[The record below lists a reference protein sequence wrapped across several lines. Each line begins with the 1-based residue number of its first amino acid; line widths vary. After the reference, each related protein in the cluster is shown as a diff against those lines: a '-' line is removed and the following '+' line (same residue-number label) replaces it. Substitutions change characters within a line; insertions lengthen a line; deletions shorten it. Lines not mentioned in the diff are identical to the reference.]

1 MQEHKMA
8 KPNDCFS
15 SDFKPTPYW
24 WDASPRQ
31 PDDMAKPPASADV
44 LIIGSGYT
52 GLHAAVQTARAGL
65 ETVVVDAEAAGFGCS
80 TRNGGQI
87 STSVK
92 PSFSTLKR
100 RYGEAR
106 AVAILKEG
114 QASLD
119 HVARFVDEEK
129 IDCDFGVVGRFHG
142 AHTAGQYDKLAKDCE
157 TRHPGFETG
166 AFMVPRG
173 SLRQELGTDAY
184 HGGIVFPKHASIDPG
199 KYHAGL
205 LRVAKAAGASI
216 ISQCRVN
223 DLERSA
229 QGFEVSTDKGRV
241 RAKKVII
248 ATNGYTGPLSP
259 WQQRRVIPIGSYVI
273 ATEEIPADVMDR
285 LFPTNRILSDTRKLV
300 YYYRPSPDR
309 KRILFGGRVS
319 LQETDPRK
327 SGPKLLAELVR
338 LFPELADTRIS
349 HSWAGIVAFTFDT
362 LMHCGED
369 RGLSYAMGYC
379 GSGVGMAGYL
389 GSRLG
394 KAAAG
399 VDTDLGAFSQI
410 PFQTRPFYTGK
421 PWFLAPSV
429 AVYRLRDRLGI

>member
-1 MQEHKMA
+1 MA
-8 KPNDCFS
+8 GSGDCFS
-15 SDFKPTPYW
+15 SDFKPAPYW
-24 WDASPRQ
+24 WDASPQ
-31 PDDMAKPPASADV
+31 ETDASSALPSTADV
-44 LIIGSGYT
+44 VVIGAGYT

-92 PSFSTLKR
+92 PSFPTLSK
-100 RYGEAR
+100 RYGEDL
-106 AVAILKEG
+106 AVSILKEG

-119 HVARFVDEEK
+119 HVAGFVSEEQ
-129 IDCDFGVVGRFHG
+129 IACDFGVVGRFHG
-142 AHTAGQYDKLAKDCE
+142 AHTAGQYDKLARDCE
-157 TRHPGFETG
+157 VRHPGFDTG
-166 AFMVPRG
+166 AWMVPRDKMH
-173 SLRQELGTDAY
+173 SELRTDAY
-184 HGGIVFPKHASIDPG
+184 YGGIVFPRHASLDPG
-199 KYHAGL
+199 RYHAGL
-205 LRVAKAAGASI
+205 LGVARSAGANVI
-216 ISQCRVN
+216 GHCRVN
-223 DLERSA
+223 DLARSP
-229 QGFEVSTDKGRV
+229 QGFEVSTAKGRI
-241 RAKKVII
+241 RAGKVIL
-248 ATNGYTGPLSP
+248 ATNGYTGPLTP

-273 ATEEIPADVMDR
+273 ATEEIPAETMDR

-338 LFPELADTRIS
+338 LFPELASVRIS

-369 RGLSYAMGYC
+369 KGLYYAMGYC

-389 GSRLG
+389 GSRVG

-399 VDTDLGAFSQI
+399 VDRNLGAFSRI
-410 PFQTRPFYTGK
+410 PFETRPFYTGN
-421 PWFLAPSV
+421 PWFLGPSV

>member
-31 PDDMAKPPASADV
+31 PDDMAPCRRAADV

-52 GLHAAVQTARAGL
+52 GLHAAMQTARAGL
-65 ETVVVDAEAAGFGCS
+65 DTVVVDAEAAGFGCS

-119 HVARFVDEEK
+119 HVAGSSATRKRSIAISGWSAAF
-129 IDCDFGVVGRFHG
+129 
-142 AHTAGQYDKLAKDCE
+142 TAPTPPDSMTSWRSDCE
-157 TRHPGFETG
+157 SRHPGFETG

-184 HGGIVFPKHASIDPG
+184 HGGDRLSPHASIDPG

-205 LRVAKAAGASI
+205 LRVAKA
-216 ISQCRVN
+216 
-223 DLERSA
+223 
-229 QGFEVSTDKGRV
+229 GRRQHHQPV
-241 RAKKVII
+241 
-248 ATNGYTGPLSP
+248 P
-259 WQQRRVIPIGSYVI
+259 
-273 ATEEIPADVMDR
+273 
-285 LFPTNRILSDTRKLV
+285 
-300 YYYRPSPDR
+300 
-309 KRILFGGRVS
+309 
-319 LQETDPRK
+319 
-327 SGPKLLAELVR
+327 
-338 LFPELADTRIS
+338 
-349 HSWAGIVAFTFDT
+349 
-362 LMHCGED
+362 GE
-369 RGLSYAMGYC
+369 
-379 GSGVGMAGYL
+379 
-389 GSRLG
+389 
-394 KAAAG
+394 
-399 VDTDLGAFSQI
+399 
-410 PFQTRPFYTGK
+410 
-421 PWFLAPSV
+421 
-429 AVYRLRDRLGI
+429 

>member
-1 MQEHKMA
+1 MTQES
-8 KPNDCFS
+8 DCFS
-15 SDFKPTPYW
+15 PDFKPAPYW

-31 PDDMAKPPASADV
+31 PDDRTRPPATADV
-44 LIIGSGYT
+44 VIIGSGYT
-52 GLHAAVQTARAGL
+52 GLHAAIQTARAGL
-65 ETVVVDAEAAGFGCS
+65 DTVVVDAEAAGFGCS

-92 PSFSTLKR
+92 PSFSTLMK
-100 RYGEAR
+100 RYGEAQ
-106 AVAILKEG
+106 ATAILKEG

-119 HVARFVDEEK
+119 HVTNFVSDES
-129 IDCDFGVVGRFHG
+129 IDCDFGMVGRFHG
-142 AHTAGQYDKLAKDCE
+142 AHTKGQYDKLARDCE

-166 AFMVPRG
+166 AFMVPR
-173 SLRQELGTDAY
+173 SKQHSELGTDAY
-184 HGGIVFPKHASIDPG
+184 FGGIVYPRHSSIDPG

-205 LRVAKAAGASI
+205 LGVARAAGVRI
-216 ISQCRVN
+216 VSQCRVN
-223 DLERSA
+223 DLERGA
-229 QGFEVSTDKGRV
+229 NGFEVSTDKGRI
-241 RAKKVII
+241 RAGKVII

-273 ATEEIPADVMDR
+273 ATEEIPAETMDR

-327 SGPKLLAELVR
+327 SGPKLLAELTR
-338 LFPELADTRIS
+338 LFPELARTRIS

-369 RGLSYAMGYC
+369 NNLFYAMGYC

-389 GSRLG
+389 GSKLG
-394 KAAAG
+394 RAAAG
-399 VDTDLGAFSQI
+399 VDTDLGAFSTI
-410 PFQTRPFYTGK
+410 PFQTRPFYTGN

-429 AVYRLRDRLGI
+429 AAYRLRDRLGI

>member
-1 MQEHKMA
+1 MA
-8 KPNDCFS
+8 GSHDCFS
-15 SDFKPTPYW
+15 QDFKPAPYW

-31 PDDMAKPPASADV
+31 PDTSVALPSSADV
-44 LIIGSGYT
+44 VIIGAGYT

-92 PSFSTLKR
+92 PSYGTLTQ
-100 RYGEAR
+100 RYGEDLAIG
-106 AVAILKEG
+106 ILKEG
-114 QASLD
+114 KASLD
-119 HVARFVDEEK
+119 HVSDFVAEEQ

-142 AHTAGQYDKLAKDCE
+142 AHTPRQYDKLAHDCE
-157 TRHPGFETG
+157 IRHPAFETG
-166 AFMVPRG
+166 AWMVPRDKQR
-173 SLRQELGTDAY
+173 SELGTDAY
-184 HGGIVFPKHASIDPG
+184 HGGIVFPRHASLDPG

-205 LRVAKAAGASI
+205 LGIARSAGASI
-216 ISQCRVN
+216 VSHCKVN
-223 DLERSA
+223 DLARGP
-229 QGFEVSTDKGRV
+229 QGFEVSTGKGRI
-241 RAKKVII
+241 RAGKVII
-248 ATNGYTGPLSP
+248 ATNGYTGPLTP
-259 WQQRRVIPIGSYVI
+259 WHQRRVIPIGSYVI
-273 ATEEIPADVMDR
+273 ATEEIPKETMDR

-338 LFPELADTRIS
+338 LFPELSRTRIS
-349 HSWAGIVAFTFDT
+349 HSWAGIVAFSFDT

-369 RGLSYAMGYC
+369 KGLYFAMGYC

-389 GSRLG
+389 GSRIG

-399 VDTDLGAFSQI
+399 IDGDLGAFSRI
-410 PFQTRPFYTGK
+410 PFESRPFYTGN
-421 PWFLAPSV
+421 PWFLGPSV

>member
-1 MQEHKMA
+1 MA
-8 KPNDCFS
+8 NSSECFS
-15 SDFKPTPYW
+15 PDFKPAPYW
-24 WDASPRQ
+24 WDATPRQ
-31 PDDMAKPPASADV
+31 PDDLAKLPATADV
-44 LIIGSGYT
+44 VVIGSGYT

-65 ETVVVDAEAAGFGCS
+65 DTVVVDAEAAGFGCS

-92 PSFSTLKR
+92 PSYSALCQ
-100 RYGEAR
+100 RYGEAQ
-106 AVAILKEG
+106 AIQILKEG
-114 QASLD
+114 QASLH
-119 HVARFVDEEK
+119 HVRDFVGEEN
-129 IDCDFGVVGRFHG
+129 IDCDFGEVGRFHG
-142 AHTAGQYDKLAKDCE
+142 AHTAGQYDKLARECE
-157 TRHPGFETG
+157 HSHPGFDAG
-166 AFMVPRG
+166 AFTVSRDKQR
-173 SLRQELGTDAY
+173 SELGTDAY
-184 HGGIVFPKHASIDPG
+184 YGGVVFPRHSSIDPG

-205 LRVAKAAGASI
+205 LNVARSAGVNI

-223 DLERSA
+223 DLQRSSG
-229 QGFEVSTDKGRV
+229 GFEVSSEKGRI
-241 RAKKVII
+241 RANKVIV
-248 ATNGYTGPLSP
+248 ATNGYTGPLTP
-259 WQQRRVIPIGSYVI
+259 WQQRRVIPIGSYMI
-273 ATEEIPADVMDR
+273 ATEEIRAETMDR

-338 LFPELADTRIS
+338 LFPELSQTRIS

-369 RGLSYAMGYC
+369 KGLFYAMGYC

-389 GSRLG
+389 GSRVG
-394 KAAAG
+394 KTAAG
-399 VDTDLGAFSQI
+399 VEKDLGAFSRI
-410 PFQTRPFYTGK
+410 PFKTQPFYTGK
-421 PWFLAPSV
+421 PWFLGPSV

>member
-1 MQEHKMA
+1 MSQES
-8 KPNDCFS
+8 DCFS
-15 SDFKPTPYW
+15 PDFKPAPYW

-31 PDDMAKPPASADV
+31 PDDLTKLPTSADV
-44 LIIGSGYT
+44 VIIGSGYT
-52 GLHAAVQTARAGL
+52 GLHAAVQTTRAGL
-65 ETVVVDAEAAGFGCS
+65 DSVVIDAEAAGFGCS

-87 STSVK
+87 STSIK
-92 PSFSTLKR
+92 PSFSSLTR

-106 AVAILKEG
+106 AISILKEG

-119 HVARFVDEEK
+119 HVSQFVSTEN
-129 IDCDFGVVGRFHG
+129 IDCNFDVVGRFHG
-142 AHTAGQYDKLAKDCE
+142 AHTARQYDKLARECE
-157 TRHPGFETG
+157 HRHSGFETG
-166 AFMVPRG
+166 AFMVPRDT
-173 SLRQELGTDAY
+173 QHNELGTKAY
-184 HGGIVFPKHASIDPG
+184 YGGIVYPKHSSIDPG

-205 LRVAKAAGASI
+205 LGVARSAGACI
-216 ISQCRVN
+216 VSQCRVN
-223 DLERSA
+223 DLERGA
-229 QGFEVSTDKGRV
+229 KGFEVSTDKGRI
-241 RAKKVII
+241 RAGKVIV
-248 ATNGYTGPLSP
+248 ATNGYTGPLTP
-259 WQQRRVIPIGSYVI
+259 WLQRRVIPIGSYVI
-273 ATEEIPADVMDR
+273 ATEEIPVETMDR

-338 LFPELADTRIS
+338 LFPDLTGTRIS

-369 RGLSYAMGYC
+369 NGLFYAGGYC

-389 GSRLG
+389 GSKLG

-399 VDTDLGAFSQI
+399 FDPDMGAFSAI
-410 PFQTRPFYTGK
+410 PFRTRPLYTGN

-429 AVYRLRDRLGI
+429 AAYRLRDKLGI

>member
-1 MQEHKMA
+1 MTQDS
-8 KPNDCFS
+8 DCFS
-15 SDFKPTPYW
+15 SDFKPAPYW
-24 WDASPRQ
+24 WDASPR
-31 PDDMAKPPASADV
+31 PANDLTKPRATADV
-44 LIIGSGYT
+44 VIIGSGYT

-65 ETVVVDAEAAGFGCS
+65 DTVVVDAEAAGFGCS

-92 PSFSTLKR
+92 PSYSTLCQ
-100 RYGEAR
+100 RYGEAQ
-106 AVAILKEG
+106 AIQILKEG
-114 QASLD
+114 QASLH
-119 HVARFVDEEK
+119 HVRDFVSEET
-129 IDCDFGVVGRFHG
+129 IDCSFNEVGRFHG
-142 AHTAGQYDKLAKDCE
+142 AHTARQYDKLARECDHG
-157 TRHPGFETG
+157 HPGFETG
-166 AFMVPRG
+166 AFAVPRDNQH
-173 SLRQELGTDAY
+173 SELGTDAY
-184 HGGIVFPKHASIDPG
+184 YGGVVFPRHSSIDPG

-205 LRVAKAAGASI
+205 LAVAKTAGAHI
-216 ISQCRVN
+216 VSQCRVN
-223 DLERSA
+223 DLERGA
-229 QGFEVSTDKGRV
+229 NGFEVSTEKGRI
-241 RAKKVII
+241 RANKVII

-273 ATEEIPADVMDR
+273 ATEEIPAETMDR

-309 KRILFGGRVS
+309 KRVLFGGRVS

-338 LFPELADTRIS
+338 LFPDLKNTRIS

-369 RGLSYAMGYC
+369 NNLFYATGYC

-389 GSRLG
+389 GSKLG

-399 VDTDLGAFSQI
+399 VDTDLGAFSKI
-410 PFQTRPFYTGK
+410 PFKTLPFYTGN

-429 AVYRLRDRLGI
+429 AAYRLRDRLGI

>member
-1 MQEHKMA
+1 MTQE
-8 KPNDCFS
+8 NDCFS
-15 SDFKPTPYW
+15 PDFKPAPYW

-31 PDDMAKPPASADV
+31 PDDLTKLPATADV
-44 LIIGSGYT
+44 VIIGSGYT

-65 ETVVVDAEAAGFGCS
+65 DTVVADAEAAGFGCS

-92 PSFSTLKR
+92 PSYSVLCQ
-100 RYGEAR
+100 RYGEAQ
-106 AVAILKEG
+106 AIQILKEG
-114 QASLD
+114 QTSLH
-119 HVARFVDEEK
+119 HVRDFVSEEG
-129 IDCDFGVVGRFHG
+129 IDCSFDEVGRFHG
-142 AHTAGQYDKLAKDCE
+142 AHTAGQYDKLVRECE
-157 TRHPGFETG
+157 HRHPGFDTG
-166 AFMVPRG
+166 AFMVSRDKQR
-173 SLRQELGTDAY
+173 SELGTDAY
-184 HGGIVFPKHASIDPG
+184 YGGIVFPRHSSIDPG

-205 LRVAKAAGASI
+205 LGVAKSAGACI

-223 DLERSA
+223 DLQRKA
-229 QGFEVSTDKGRV
+229 GGFEVSTEKGRI
-241 RAKKVII
+241 RASKVII
-248 ATNGYTGPLSP
+248 ATNGYTGPLTP
-259 WQQRRVIPIGSYVI
+259 WQQRRMIPIGSYVI
-273 ATEEIPADVMDR
+273 ATEEIPSETMDR

-338 LFPELADTRIS
+338 LFPELHKTRIS
-349 HSWAGIVAFTFDT
+349 HSWAGLVAFTFDT

-369 RGLSYAMGYC
+369 NGLFYAGGYC
-379 GSGVGMAGYL
+379 GSGVGMAGHL
-389 GSRLG
+389 GSKIGL
-394 KAAAG
+394 AAAG
-399 VDTDLGAFSQI
+399 VDKDLGAFSQI
-410 PFQTRPFYTGK
+410 PYQTRPFYTGN

>member
-1 MQEHKMA
+1 M
-8 KPNDCFS
+8 
-15 SDFKPTPYW
+15 
-24 WDASPRQ
+24 
-31 PDDMAKPPASADV
+31 
-44 LIIGSGYT
+44 
-52 GLHAAVQTARAGL
+52 
-65 ETVVVDAEAAGFGCS
+65 
-80 TRNGGQI
+80 
-87 STSVK
+87 
-92 PSFSTLKR
+92 
-100 RYGEAR
+100 
-106 AVAILKEG
+106 KEG

-119 HVARFVDEEK
+119 HVAEFVGEEN
-129 IDCDFGVVGRFHG
+129 IDCDFDEVGRFHG

-157 TRHPGFETG
+157 VRHPGFVTG
-166 AFMVPRG
+166 AFMVSRDKQH
-173 SLRQELGTDAY
+173 SELGTDAY
-184 HGGIVFPKHASIDPG
+184 YGGIVFPRHASIDPG

-205 LRVAKAAGASI
+205 LGVAKAAGARI

-223 DLERSA
+223 DLERTP

-338 LFPELADTRIS
+338 LFPELAQTRIS

-369 RGLSYAMGYC
+369 KGLSYATGYC

-394 KAAAG
+394 RAAAG
-399 VDTDLGAFSQI
+399 IDTDLGAFSQV